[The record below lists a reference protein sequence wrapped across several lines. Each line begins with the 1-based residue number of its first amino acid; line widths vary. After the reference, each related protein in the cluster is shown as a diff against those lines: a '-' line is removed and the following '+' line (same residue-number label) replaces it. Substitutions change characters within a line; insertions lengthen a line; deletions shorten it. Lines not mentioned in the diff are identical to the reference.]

1 MAKQKWTDEQV
12 EQEIERLLK
21 TDEVRL
27 ARRENQLKYK
37 RRQYMWSLQYMEARG
52 KQLASEGVT
61 MENIEEKLFGGS
73 TEPTEEVQ

>member
-12 EQEIERLLK
+12 EQEIDRLLK
-21 TDEVRL
+21 TEEVRL

-61 MENIEEKLFGGS
+61 MENIEEKLFGGG
-73 TEPTEEVQ
+73 TEPTEDAQ

>member
-52 KQLASEGVT
+52 KQLASEGVS
-61 MENIEEKLFGGS
+61 MENIEEKLFGGN
-73 TEPTEEVQ
+73 TEPTEEAQ

>member
-12 EQEIERLLK
+12 EQEIDRLLK
-21 TDEVRL
+21 TEEVRL

-61 MENIEEKLFGGS
+61 MENIEEKLFGGG
-73 TEPTEEVQ
+73 TELAEDAQ